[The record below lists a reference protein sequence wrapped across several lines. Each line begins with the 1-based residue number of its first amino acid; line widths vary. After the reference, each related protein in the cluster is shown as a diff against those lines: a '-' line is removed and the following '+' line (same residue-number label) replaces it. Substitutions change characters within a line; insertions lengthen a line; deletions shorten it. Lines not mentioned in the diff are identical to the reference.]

1 MPRLETT
8 RWIGGDPSRR
18 MTDWRSSGDP
28 AQALGLSHKGRSWG
42 LGPVTLAQGRSRL
55 VAGILWSEE
64 QGLATEASP
73 HPTSRHHI
81 LPAIGG
87 P

>member
-1 MPRLETT
+1 M
-8 RWIGGDPSRR
+8 
-18 MTDWRSSGDP
+18 RSSPSPGAL
-28 AQALGLSHKGRSWG
+28 AQREKLGGLGL
-42 LGPVTLAQGRSRL
+42 VTLAQGRSRL

-81 LPAIGG
+81 LPAIGS